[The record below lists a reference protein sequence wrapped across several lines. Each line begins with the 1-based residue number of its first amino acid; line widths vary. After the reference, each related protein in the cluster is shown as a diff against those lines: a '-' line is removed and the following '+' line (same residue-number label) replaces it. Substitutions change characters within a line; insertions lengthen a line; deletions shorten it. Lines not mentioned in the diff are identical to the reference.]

1 MPAKKAAGE
10 NSKKAQ
16 GQARKAEAAAAKN
29 AAKDRQ
35 AEEAEA
41 QEWNKGSKSN
51 AKAEAAAAKAAEAAR
66 KKAEKDA
73 LLAEEEASLPSK
85 TPKNSK
91 TAQKKTRGIDSAF
104 ASLDNPAAL
113 NATGIDNALD
123 ALSLTSKPDEKID
136 RHPERRYKAAYAK
149 YEERRLEEM
158 KDDKS
163 LRKQQKMNKIYE
175 EFKKHPDNP
184 FNQVA
189 ASYNATKEELAA
201 MKEEERI
208 KKEKRLANPTA

>member
-1 MPAKKAAGE
+1 MRRHHLHQQQLYQLIA
-10 NSKKAQ
+10 
-16 GQARKAEAAAAKN
+16 N
-29 AAKDRQ
+29 A
-35 AEEAEA
+35 
-41 QEWNKGSKSN
+41 NGVTGSES
-51 AKAEAAAAKAAEAAR
+51 AAAKAAEAAR

-73 LLAEEEASLPSK
+73 LLAAEEASLPSK
-85 TPKNSK
+85 PKGNAK
-91 TAQKKTRGIDSAF
+91 TAQKKSAPSRGIDSAF
-104 ASLDNPAAL
+104 ASLDAPSAL
-113 NATGIDNALD
+113 SASGIDNALD
-123 ALSLTSKPDEKID
+123 ALSLTSNTQEKID

-189 ASYNATKEELAA
+189 ASYNTSKEEVAA
-201 MKEEERI
+201 IKEAKKQ
-208 KKEKRLANPTA
+208 KKEKRLAQPGA